1 LWLPKHHPPLPTMTE
16 TETTTANHGGAYT
29 EDNID
34 DDFLEDDNDA
44 MPDFESRAKEQ
55 QNRSLGFLEAFE
67 ASKEEMLQQGFE
79 SGYQQTFEESVKVGE
94 LLAEAVL
101 EGKTKVVDRIRTFL
115 ETMDRSESK
124 PSVTREDLQQLQDEI
139 IRMKTDKV

>member
-1 LWLPKHHPPLPTMTE
+1 MTE
-16 TETTTANHGGAYT
+16 TETTTTNHGGGYT
-29 EDNID
+29 EDNND

-44 MPDFESRAKEQ
+44 LPEFDSRAKEQ
-55 QNRSLGFLEAFE
+55 ENRSLGFLEAFE

-101 EGKTKVVDRIRTFL
+101 EGRTNVVDRIRTFL

-124 PSVTREDLQQLQDEI
+124 PSVTREELQQLHDEI
-139 IRMKTDKV
+139 IRMKADKISIE